1 MVTQSRATGA
11 AVLVSRDGSSRF
23 GSAGRIAL
31 GSTRPPLRVDHFRAG
46 EITETFIAVVILQLA
61 AEGRLG
67 LDDPV
72 ERHLPGLIRGNGHD
86 GRRMTLLHLL
96 VHTAGLFPH
105 LEDRAG
111 PHHAFDRRYTPAQLV
126 RLGLSHPSELP
137 PGSSYRHAHV
147 HYVVLGMVIEKLTG
161 RSYATEV
168 RRRILDP
175 LQLTGTSFPGLRRG
189 LPSPHGAAYS
199 GPEGSLVD
207 RTEIDPSGL
216 GAGGEL
222 ISTLDDLNRF
232 LKAILSGALLPR
244 PQLARM
250 LDTSDGMG
258 HEGVGLFPYELSCT
272 TLWGRRGRI
281 AGSHVLMLAARNG
294 KHALTVHA
302 NTDDPLPDWPEEE
315 LLETEFCGR
324 SDADR
329 PSES

>member
-1 MVTQSRATGA
+1 MVTQSLATGA

-61 AEGRLG
+61 AEGRVG

-105 LEDRAG
+105 LEDRNG
-111 PHHAFDRRYTPAQLV
+111 PHHAFDRRYTPGQLV
-126 RLGLSHPSELP
+126 RLGLSHPSETP
-137 PGSSYRHAHV
+137 PGTSYRHAHV

-161 RSYATEV
+161 RSYASEAGH
-168 RRRILDP
+168 RILDP
-175 LQLTGTSFPGLRRG
+175 LHLTGTSFPGRRRE

-199 GPEGSLVD
+199 GPEGALVD

-222 ISTLDDLNRF
+222 ISTLDDLHRF
-232 LKAILSGALLPR
+232 LEALLSGHLLPR

-281 AGSHVLMLAARNG
+281 AGSQVLTLATRNG
-294 KHALTVHA
+294 AHALTVHA
-302 NTDDPLPDWPEEE
+302 NTDALLPTWTEDE

-324 SDADR
+324 SDTVR
-329 PSES
+329 PTGS